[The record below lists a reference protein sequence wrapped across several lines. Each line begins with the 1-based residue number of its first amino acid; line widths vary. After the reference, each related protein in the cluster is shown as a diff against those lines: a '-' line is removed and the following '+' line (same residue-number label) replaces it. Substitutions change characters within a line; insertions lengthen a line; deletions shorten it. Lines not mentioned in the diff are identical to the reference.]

1 MSRLN
6 LVFKGYFFFFYSN
19 EGLPL
24 EPCHVHVR
32 KNENVAK
39 FWVVPN
45 VSLASSYGI
54 PSKDLT
60 SIKKFIIKNKTTI
73 LEKWNEYFSS

>member
-1 MSRLN
+1 MPRLN
-6 LVFKGYFFFFYSN
+6 LMFKGYIFFFYSN
-19 EGLPL
+19 EGTPL
-24 EPCHVHVR
+24 EPCHIHVR

-39 FWVVPN
+39 FWIEPN

-54 PSKDLT
+54 PLKDLT

-73 LEKWNEYFSS
+73 LEKWNDYFSS